1 MLNRYELVVAKEE
14 SERVDTLRYSWQK
27 LQSLAVNTF
36 FRTNCLHEICNGCL
50 PAVVSK
56 TKQNNTKFG
65 PLIHCFFRICNSVR
79 LAPPAPRRRRRR
91 AS

>member
-36 FRTNCLHEICNGCL
+36 LRTNCLNEICNGCL

-56 TKQNNTKFG
+56 TKQNKT
-65 PLIHCFFRICNSVR
+65 IQSSAH
-79 LAPPAPRRRRRR
+79 
-91 AS
+91 

>member
-36 FRTNCLHEICNGCL
+36 FLTNFLNEICNGCL

-56 TKQNNTKFG
+56 TKQCKVRPIN
-65 PLIHCFFRICNSVR
+65 PLLFLGSTNLSV
-79 LAPPAPRRRRRR
+79 
-91 AS
+91 

>member
-36 FRTNCLHEICNGCL
+36 LRTNCLNEICNGCL
-50 PAVVSK
+50 LAVVSK
-56 TKQNNTKFG
+56 TTQNKTTQSSA
-65 PLIHCFFRICNSVR
+65 H
-79 LAPPAPRRRRRR
+79 
-91 AS
+91 

>member
-36 FRTNCLHEICNGCL
+36 LLTNCLNEIYNGRL
-50 PAVVSK
+50 SAVVSK
-56 TKQNNTKFG
+56 TRQCKVRPINQLLLLGSSN
-65 PLIHCFFRICNSVR
+65 LSV
-79 LAPPAPRRRRRR
+79 
-91 AS
+91 

>member
-36 FRTNCLHEICNGCL
+36 LRTNSLNEICNGCFL
-50 PAVVSK
+50 AVVSK
-56 TKQNNTKFG
+56 TKQYKVRPIN
-65 PLIHCFFRICNSVR
+65 PLLFLGSANLSV
-79 LAPPAPRRRRRR
+79 
-91 AS
+91 